1 MRVLLMNQF
10 FWPDSA
16 ATSQLLTDV
25 ARDLVA
31 LGHEVH
37 VICGGTYAETDPE
50 SKPDVVIHQIQGFHF
65 SRSAV
70 GRMLS
75 YASFYIGATWKTFR
89 VPKPD
94 TVLTLTTPPLLS
106 VVGTLLKALKGSR
119 FCIWEMDVYPD
130 VAVDLGYIKAGGITH
145 RAIGVVADWSRRNA
159 DSVIVLG
166 ECMRARLLA
175 RGIPSETITIAE
187 NWADSRQITV
197 GPRDADRNSL
207 LMVYSGNLGL
217 AHDVETLIGAIR
229 KLRDDARFRFVFV
242 GGGSRRAELTSFLQS
257 ESISSVELR
266 AYVPRAELGS
276 SLSAGDIGIVTQ
288 RESCCGSVVPSK
300 VYGLL
305 AAGRPILFVGPA
317 AATPASIVRRHAC
330 GWQIDNGDVEGLV
343 SLLNH
348 LAEHPEE
355 ISLAGRNGRLALER
369 EFDRPLGTARIIDQ
383 LVGTTSYRHSTA
395 NNTYAEQAPPIS
407 VP

>member
-31 LGHEVH
+31 QGHEVH

-50 SKPDVVIHQIQGFHF
+50 SKPDVVVHRVQSFRF
-65 SRSAV
+65 SRSAA
-70 GRMLS
+70 GRILS
-75 YASFYIGATWKTFR
+75 YASFYIGATWKAFL
-89 VPKPD
+89 VSKPEA
-94 TVLTLTTPPLLS
+94 VLTLTTPPLLS
-106 VVGTLLKALKGSR
+106 VVGTLLKVFKGSR
-119 FCIWEMDVYPD
+119 LCIWEMDVYPD
-130 VAVDLGYIKAGGITH
+130 VAVDLGYIKAGSIIH

-159 DSVIVLG
+159 DSVIALG
-166 ECMRARLLA
+166 ECMRTRLLA
-175 RGIPSETITIAE
+175 RGVPNKTIAVVE
-187 NWADSRQITV
+187 NWADSEQIAV
-197 GPRDADRNSL
+197 VPRNADHNSL

-217 AHDVETLIGAIR
+217 AHDVKTLFGAIR
-229 KLRDDARFRFVFV
+229 TLRNDARFRFLFV
-242 GGGSRRAELTSFLQS
+242 GGGSRRTELVSFIQA
-257 ESISSVELR
+257 ESIDSVELR

-276 SLSAGDIGIVTQ
+276 SLGAGDIGIVTQ
-288 RESCCGSVVPSK
+288 REACCGSVVPSK

-317 AATPASIVRRHAC
+317 AATPATIVRRHAC
-330 GWQIDNGDVEGLV
+330 GWHINNGDVAGLV

-348 LAEHPEE
+348 LVENPNE
-355 ISLAGRNGRLALER
+355 ISAAGKNGRLALER
-369 EFDRPLGTARIIDQ
+369 EFDRPFGTARIIDQ
-383 LVGTTSYRHSTA
+383 LIGTPPYHHGIT
-395 NNTYAEQAPPIS
+395 NNTYAKRVPPIS

>member
-25 ARDLVA
+25 ARDLVV

-50 SKPDVVIHQIQGFHF
+50 SKPDVVIHQIRGFHF
-65 SRSAV
+65 SRSTA

-75 YASFYIGATWKTFR
+75 YASFYIGATWKAFR

-106 VVGTLLKALKGSR
+106 VVGTLLKMFRGSR

-130 VAVDLGYIKAGGITH
+130 VAVDLGYIKVGGISH

-166 ECMRARLLA
+166 ECMRTRLLA
-175 RGIPSETITIAE
+175 RGTPNEAIAVVQ
-187 NWADSRQITV
+187 NWADSTQIAV
-197 GPRDADRNSL
+197 AARKADGNSL
-207 LMVYSGNLGL
+207 LLVYSGNLGL

-229 KLRDDARFRFVFV
+229 KLREDARFRFLFL
-242 GGGSRRAELTSFLQS
+242 GGGSRRAELASFLQA
-257 ESISSVELR
+257 ENIASVELR
-266 AYVPRAELGS
+266 GYVPRAELGS

-288 RESCCGSVVPSK
+288 REACCGSVVPSK

-305 AAGRPILFVGPA
+305 AAGRPILFVGPG

-330 GWQIDNGDVEGLV
+330 GWHIDNGAVEGLV
-343 SLLNH
+343 NLLKH
-348 LAEHPEE
+348 LAEHPDE
-355 ISLAGRNGRLALER
+355 ISAAGKNGRLALER

-383 LVGTTSYRHSTA
+383 LIGTTSYQHSTA
-395 NNTYAEQAPPIS
+395 NNAYAEQVPPIS

>member
-25 ARDLVA
+25 ARDLVSR
-31 LGHEVH
+31 GYEVH

-50 SKPDVVIHQIQGFHF
+50 SRPDVVVHRVQGFRF
-65 SRSAV
+65 SRSAA
-70 GRMLS
+70 GRILS
-75 YASFYIGATWKTFR
+75 YATFYIGATWKAFL

-94 TVLTLTTPPLLS
+94 AVLTLTTPPLLS
-106 VVGTLLKALKGSR
+106 VVGALLKVFKGSR
-119 FCIWEMDVYPD
+119 LCIWEMDVYPD
-130 VAVDLGYIKAGGITH
+130 VAVDLGYIKAGGIIH
-145 RAIGVVADWSRRNA
+145 RVIGIVADWSRRNA
-159 DSVIVLG
+159 DAVIVLG

-175 RGIPSETITIAE
+175 RGIPNDTIATVE
-187 NWADSRQITV
+187 NWADSTQIV
-197 GPRDADRNSL
+197 VAPRNINPNSL

-217 AHDVETLIGAIR
+217 AHDVETLTGAIR
-229 KLRDDARFRFVFV
+229 RLRDDARFRFLFV
-242 GGGSRRAELTSFLQS
+242 GGGSRRAELASFLQA
-257 ESISSVELR
+257 ESINSVDLR

-276 SLSAGDIGIVTQ
+276 SLGAGDIGVVTQ
-288 RESCCGSVVPSK
+288 RAACCGSVVPSK

-305 AAGRPILFVGPA
+305 AAGRPILFVGPG

-330 GWQIDNGDVEGLV
+330 GWHIENGDVEGLV

-348 LAEHPEE
+348 LGKHPEE
-355 ISLAGRNGRLALER
+355 ISAAGKNGRLALER
-369 EFDRPLGTARIIDQ
+369 EFDRPLGTARIINQ
-383 LVGTTSYRHSTA
+383 LVGTTSFHHSTA
-395 NNTYAEQAPPIS
+395 NNAYAEQVPPIS

>member
-37 VICGGTYAETDPE
+37 VICGGTYAETNPE
-50 SKPDVVIHQIQGFHF
+50 SRPDVVVHQVQGFRF
-65 SRSAV
+65 SRSTA
-70 GRMLS
+70 GRILS
-75 YASFYIGATWKTFR
+75 YASFYIGATWKAFR
-89 VPKPD
+89 VPRPD
-94 TVLTLTTPPLLS
+94 AVLTLTTPPLLS
-106 VVGTLLKALKGSR
+106 VVGALLKLFKGSR

-130 VAVDLGYIKAGGITH
+130 VAVDLGYIKSRGIINWS
-145 RAIGVVADWSRRNA
+145 IGVVADWSRRNA
-159 DSVIVLG
+159 DSIIALG
-166 ECMRARLLA
+166 ECMRVRLLA
-175 RGIPSETITIAE
+175 RGIQSETIAVID
-187 NWADSRQITV
+187 NWADSTQIAV
-197 GPRDADRNSL
+197 APRHTDRNSL
-207 LMVYSGNLGL
+207 LLLYSGNLGL

-229 KLRDDARFRFVFV
+229 RLRDDARFRFLFV
-242 GGGSRRAELTSFLQS
+242 GGGPRHAELASFLQADK
-257 ESISSVELR
+257 INSVELR
-266 AYVPRAELGS
+266 SYVPRGELGS
-276 SLSAGDIGIVTQ
+276 SLGAGDIGIVTQ
-288 RESCCGSVVPSK
+288 RETCCGSVVPSK

-305 AAGRPILFVGPA
+305 AAGRPILFVGPG

-330 GWQIDNGDVEGLV
+330 GWHIDNGDVEGLV

-348 LAEHPEE
+348 LAEHPDE
-355 ISLAGRNGRLALER
+355 ISAAGRNGRLALEQ

-383 LVGTTSYRHSTA
+383 LIGTTSYRHSTT
-395 NNTYAEQAPPIS
+395 NNAYPEQAPPIS